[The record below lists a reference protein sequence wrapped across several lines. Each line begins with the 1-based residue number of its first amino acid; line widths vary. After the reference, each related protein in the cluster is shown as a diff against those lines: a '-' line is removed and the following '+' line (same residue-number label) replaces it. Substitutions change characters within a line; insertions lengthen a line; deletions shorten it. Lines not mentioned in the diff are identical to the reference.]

1 MTYVSLYFHVFS
13 ASAQA
18 EQAGKRVGKVI
29 DFTAANDATKNDYL
43 NRAQKL
49 AEWIK
54 NTTGDLG
61 KREFDGSM
69 DGIEKK
75 ITEFKEY
82 KSGQKKP
89 KADEKLALE
98 ALFNGLQTKL
108 ITNNRPPFNPP
119 AGLAPKDLDG
129 FWNGLEKAE
138 HDYNS
143 ALWDEYRRQKRIQH
157 LLKQFTLKTEKLEQ
171 WAKSKQ
177 PFLQSTDYGDSVSA
191 VRAKLKNHE
200 LFEGE
205 FQAQT
210 HRLNK
215 LDEISSELKS
225 LGYKDAGN
233 VDGRL
238 AALRGVWD
246 NVKQQG
252 NTRKQKLEEELE
264 RQQKI
269 ENLLLEFAKR
279 ALQLKI
285 WLESADE
292 VLTDPISVDNLE
304 AISYL
309 QTKFSQFVAEH
320 AAKSGELQELKAL
333 QGQCQSL
340 KVDEKTFSEVS
351 LEDVN
356 KQWQAV
362 EGLINERRQ
371 TLNKE
376 QAKQEANEQLCKSF
390 AQKAK
395 EFHQFVSSHASS
407 IGEASGTPEEQ
418 LNKLR
423 DLLTKITAHG
433 SQLQELV
440 ALNSSIEDNHILE
453 NKHTELTLDILRRGY
468 DDLNV
473 LAKEKEKNL
482 AKEIMSKNQS
492 SKLSPAQL
500 QEFKDCF
507 THFDKD
513 KDNFLNRL
521 ELGSCLKSLGQEIS
535 FDEGGSLDKILAQI
549 SPATAGSVT
558 FEEFASYMEKITTT
572 SDTPDSIKSAFKTL
586 AGDKEYVLESDLR
599 AVMPADKVD
608 YLLKNMPAYPGVKGA
623 YDYKAFTDVIYSR

>member
-1 MTYVSLYFHVFS
+1 M
-13 ASAQA
+13 
-18 EQAGKRVGKVI
+18 
-29 DFTAANDATKNDYL
+29 
-43 NRAQKL
+43 
-49 AEWIK
+49 
-54 NTTGDLG
+54 
-61 KREFDGSM
+61 
-69 DGIEKK
+69 
-75 ITEFKEY
+75 
-82 KSGQKKP
+82 
-89 KADEKLALE
+89 
-98 ALFNGLQTKL
+98 
-108 ITNNRPPFNPP
+108 
-119 AGLAPKDLDG
+119 
-129 FWNGLEKAE
+129 
-138 HDYNS
+138 
-143 ALWDEYRRQKRIQH
+143 
-157 LLKQFTLKTEKLEQ
+157 
-171 WAKSKQ
+171 
-177 PFLQSTDYGDSVSA
+177 
-191 VRAKLKNHE
+191 
-200 LFEGE
+200 
-205 FQAQT
+205 
-210 HRLNK
+210 
-215 LDEISSELKS
+215 
-225 LGYKDAGN
+225 GYC
-233 VDGRL
+233 
-238 AALRGVWD
+238 
-246 NVKQQG
+246 KQQG

-292 VLTDPISVDNLE
+292 ALTDPISVDNLE

-309 QTKFSQFVAEH
+309 QTKFQQFLAEH

-333 QGQCQSL
+333 QSQCQSL

-356 KQWQAV
+356 KEWQAV

-395 EFHQFVSSHASS
+395 EFHQFVTSNAGA
-407 IGEASGTPEEQ
+407 IGEASGTAEEQ

-423 DLLTKITAHG
+423 ELLTSITAHG
-433 SQLQELV
+433 SQLQELI
-440 ALNSSIEDNHILE
+440 ALNSSIEDNQILE

-535 FDEGGSLDKILAQI
+535 FDEGGSLDKILGQI
-549 SPATAGSVT
+549 NPSTAGQVT
-558 FEEFASYMEKITTT
+558 FEEFASYMEKISTT

-599 AVMPADKVD
+599 AVLPADKVD
-608 YLLKNMPAYPGVKGA
+608 YLLKNMAPYPGVAGA
-623 YDYKAFTDVIYSR
+623 LDYKTFTDSVYSR